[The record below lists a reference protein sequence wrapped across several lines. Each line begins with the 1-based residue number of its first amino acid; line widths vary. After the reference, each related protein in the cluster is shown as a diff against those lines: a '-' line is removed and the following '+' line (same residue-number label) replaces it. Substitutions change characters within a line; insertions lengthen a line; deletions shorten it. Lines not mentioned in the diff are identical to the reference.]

1 LASRFLDL
9 TRLFDTGI
17 NRVRK
22 DAVTAHSKARIWI
35 ISSVL
40 FCFTFCL
47 YSQDKKTPSPL
58 FKVQVDTVYVKVSVA
73 DPLNR
78 YVTGLEKENFKV
90 YEDNVEQQVT
100 YFSQQSAPI
109 SVGVI
114 FDISGS
120 MGYGSNIRIG
130 KNWLV
135 HFLQSSLEIRN
146 PLDEYSLITF
156 NTAINLVKAFSDSTG
171 DVQSEIALQKPGGWT
186 ALFDAVYRGLDHLKQ
201 ARNEKKALVVISDGE
216 DNHSRYTFADVRE
229 LSKECD
235 VQIYGIGLS
244 GPEGYGHSTI
254 RDLVGLSGGRVFFSG
269 LGDLGYYFDLIH
281 AELRSQY
288 LLGYIPSNL
297 ARNGQWRQIKIKLD
311 VPKGLPK
318 LSIKAKDGYYAPKL

>member
-1 LASRFLDL
+1 VIIDLA
-9 TRLFDTGI
+9 RLFAKLVSTVCEDTVI
-17 NRVRK
+17 VR
-22 DAVTAHSKARIWI
+22 SKTRFGAI
-35 ISSVL
+35 L
-40 FCFTFCL
+40 AALLCFAPCL
-47 YSQDKKTPSPL
+47 HGQKEKTPPPL

-78 YVTGLEKENFKV
+78 YVTGLEKENFKI
-90 YEDNVEQQVT
+90 YEDNVEQSVAH
-100 YFSQQSAPI
+100 FSQKSAPI
-109 SVGVI
+109 SIGLI

-120 MGYGSNIRIG
+120 MRFAGNFRIG
-130 KNWLV
+130 KTWLL

-156 NTAINLVKAFSDSTG
+156 NKTINLVKAFADNTG
-171 DVQSEIALQKPGGWT
+171 DVQSELALQKPGGWT

-201 ARNEKKALVVISDGE
+201 GRNEKKALIVISDGE
-216 DNHSRYTFADVRE
+216 DNRSRYTFADVRE

-244 GPEGYGHSTI
+244 GPESNGSGNI
-254 RDLVGLSGGRVFFSG
+254 RGLVGLSGGRVFFSG

-288 LLGYIPSNL
+288 LLGYVPSNR
-297 ARNGQWRQIKIKLD
+297 ARNGQWRQIKIKVD
-311 VPKGLPK
+311 APKGLPK
-318 LSIKAKDGYYAPKL
+318 LSIKAKSGYYAPKL

>member
-1 LASRFLDL
+1 M
-9 TRLFDTGI
+9 G
-17 NRVRK
+17 V
-22 DAVTAHSKARIWI
+22 IWCI
-35 ISSVL
+35 L
-40 FCFTFCL
+40 FCL
-47 YSQDKKTPSPL
+47 APSLNGQKEKAPPPL
-58 FKVQVDTVYVKVSVA
+58 FKVQVDTVYVKVSIA

-78 YVTGLEKENFKV
+78 YVTGLEKENFRI
-90 YEDNVEQQVT
+90 YEDNVEQT
-100 YFSQQSAPI
+100 ISYFSQQSAPI
-109 SVGVI
+109 SVGII

-120 MGYGSNIRIG
+120 MGFGGNIRIG

-135 HFLQSSLEIRN
+135 HFLSSSLETRN

-156 NTAINLVKAFSDSTG
+156 NKTINLVKAFTDSTG

-201 ARNEKKALVVISDGE
+201 GRNEKKALIVISDGE
-216 DNHSRYTFADVRE
+216 DNHSRYTFNDVRE
-229 LSKECD
+229 LSRESD

-244 GPEGYGHSTI
+244 GPESYGHSTI

-269 LGDLGYYFDLIH
+269 FGDLGYYFDLIH

-288 LLGYIPSNL
+288 LLGYVPSNR

-311 VPKGLPK
+311 APKGLPK
-318 LSIKAKDGYYAPKL
+318 LSIKAKNGYYAPKM